1 MKSNLLIILLLL
13 LSTINSID
21 ISILKGEKLF
31 NENTPIIVNILS
43 EEKKEKSSNVELICV
58 IDVSGSMVGEK
69 IKLVKQSLKLL
80 LEMMGENDKL
90 GLVLFNHHS
99 QKLLDLTYT
108 TTENKKNIINLINS
122 IEANGGTYILGGLEI
137 AVNMLEKSSIQSK
150 SKVIEK
156 NKKNISSAIILL
168 SDGMDNRM
176 DHIEIGNGL
185 KDLTKKLDLGF
196 TLHTFGYGKD
206 HDPKIMNTLATI
218 RDGGFYYVEEYKKVA
233 EYFVNVLGACVSTI
247 SERGILK
254 IKSQYNIIK
263 VYGLKDLFKYELKN
277 NYFETEM
284 LQIMSGKEYTYVFEI
299 KIPDDK
305 YDEDDFIDVEF
316 EYMDNSNGKKYAIK
330 KNKIEKMDKGNQ
342 EKANNEYLRVALYEN
357 MNEVTELTEN
367 NKKDEA
373 EEKLKDI
380 KKNLKKRKHVP
391 QNYIRDINNYE
402 EIFYGNKVGGVPKMQ
417 SLSREGMMKRQ
428 GQTLSF
434 SNSIQREM
442 VYAVREAQGDL

>member
-206 HDPKIMNTLATI
+206 HDPKIMNTLAAV

-402 EIFYGNKVGGVPKMQ
+402 GIFYGNKVGGVPKMQ

-434 SNSIQREM
+434 SNTIQREM

>member
-1 MKSNLLIILLLL
+1 MKSNPLIILLLL

-69 IKLVKQSLKLL
+69 IELVKQSLKLL

-316 EYMDNSNGKKYAIK
+316 EYMDGSNGKKYAIK

-402 EIFYGNKVGGVPKMQ
+402 GIFYGNKVGGVPKMQ

-428 GQTLSF
+428 GQTFSF
-434 SNSIQREM
+434 SNSIQRKM

>member
-58 IDVSGSMVGEK
+58 IDVSGSMEGEK

-90 GLVLFNHHS
+90 GLVLFNHYS
-99 QKLLDLTYT
+99 QMLLDLTYT
-108 TTENKKNIINLINS
+108 TRDNKKNINNLIDS
-122 IEANGGTYILGGLEI
+122 IEAKGGTYILGGLEI
-137 AVNMLEKSSIQSK
+137 AVNMLEKSSMQSK
-150 SKVIEK
+150 TKGIQK
-156 NKKNISSAIILL
+156 KKNISSAIILL

-185 KDLTKKLDLGF
+185 KDLTKKLDSWF

-206 HDPKIMNTLATI
+206 HDPKIMNTLATL

-247 SERGILK
+247 SERGKLR
-254 IKSQYNIIK
+254 IKSQYKIMK

-316 EYMDNSNGKKYAIK
+316 EYMDNSMGKDNVIK
-330 KNKIEKMDKGNQ
+330 KNKIEKMDKDNK
-342 EKANNEYLRVALYEN
+342 EKANNEYLRVALYES

-373 EEKLKDI
+373 EEKLKNF
-380 KKNLKKRKHVP
+380 KKKLKKRKNVP
-391 QNYIRDINNYE
+391 QNYIRDINSFDLF
-402 EIFYGNKVGGVPKMQ
+402 FYDDKIGGVPKMQ
-417 SLSREGMMKRQ
+417 SLAREGMMKRQ
-428 GQTLSF
+428 GQTFSF
-434 SNSIQREM
+434 SNSIQKEM

>member
-1 MKSNLLIILLLL
+1 M
-13 LSTINSID
+13 LSTIYSID

-58 IDVSGSMVGEK
+58 IDVSGSMEGEK

-90 GLVLFNHHS
+90 GLVLFNHYS
-99 QKLLDLTYT
+99 QMLLDLTYT
-108 TTENKKNIINLINS
+108 TRDNKKNINNLIDS
-122 IEANGGTYILGGLEI
+122 IEAEGGTYILSGLEI

-150 SKVIEK
+150 TKGIDK

-176 DHIEIGNGL
+176 DHVEIGKGL

-206 HDPKIMNTLATI
+206 HDPKIMNTLATL

-233 EYFVNVLGACVSTI
+233 EYFVNVLGACASTI
-247 SERGILK
+247 SERGKLK
-254 IKSQYNIIK
+254 IKSQYKIMK

-316 EYMDNSNGKKYAIK
+316 EYMDNSMGKNNVIK
-330 KNKIEKMDKGNQ
+330 KNKIEKMDKDNK
-342 EKANNEYLRVALYEN
+342 EKANNEYLRVALYES

-373 EEKLKDI
+373 EEKLKNI
-380 KKNLKKRKHVP
+380 KKKLKKRKNVP
-391 QNYIRDINNYE
+391 QNYIRDINSFDLF
-402 EIFYGNKVGGVPKMQ
+402 FYDDKIGGVPKMQ
-417 SLSREGMMKRQ
+417 SLAREGMMKRQ
-428 GQTLSF
+428 GQTFSF
-434 SNSIQREM
+434 SNSIQKEM